1 MHYQLN
7 EGAFALFPAAW
18 QDTTMNIL
26 RDEASGLA
34 LIVSRG
40 PIPDGSDVE
49 QEFHRQWDQLRSQ
62 MGHVQQSD
70 FTQVAAGTG
79 SKLQAIEVETAFD
92 RNGQSLWQRQL
103 ALKVPESSMMM
114 IFTLSAM
121 RPFSEEDGSRWNAF
135 KQSLTLNSPR
145 NG

>member
-1 MHYQLN
+1 
-7 EGAFALFPAAW
+7 
-18 QDTTMNIL
+18 
-26 RDEASGLA
+26 
-34 LIVSRG
+34 
-40 PIPDGSDVE
+40 
-49 QEFHRQWDQLRSQ
+49 
-62 MGHVQQSD
+62 
-70 FTQVAAGTG
+70 VAAGTG

-121 RPFSEEDGSRWNAF
+121 RPFSEEDGLRWNAF